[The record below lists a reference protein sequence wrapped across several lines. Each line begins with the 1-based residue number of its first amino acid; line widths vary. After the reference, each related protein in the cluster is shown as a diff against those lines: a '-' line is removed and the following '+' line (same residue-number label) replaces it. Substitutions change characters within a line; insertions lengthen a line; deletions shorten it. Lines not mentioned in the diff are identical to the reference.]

1 MFFYYCSDRCGDF
14 MRENRNLVLRSIIVF
29 TVLFAVLFVVSFL
42 HLRSANELSG
52 TVFTL
57 LSIIIVIG
65 FGISIITV
73 IYMANEYKN
82 DLMGFTPY
90 EIGTLYSEYKSLIE
104 QLSEGVISVD
114 KDLKIIT
121 LNEQFKKMYNLSD
134 RDKGKMVEDVFPHI
148 NFKEIM
154 SGKNRV
160 HNKLTEIF
168 DEKILLSTFPL
179 FMDGQVIGATAIIR
193 SRYEVDKLI
202 DQISGYRKISKA
214 LREQKHEFQNKL
226 HVILGLI
233 KMKDYET
240 VNNYIT
246 ENVYKTNLTSDY
258 YSSRIKDDKV
268 TALFVGKEIQ
278 SKEYETTLRLTDES
292 FLSRRHKSI
301 DSDDLVIVIGNLIDN
316 SFEAYGKKEMEH
328 KRVIV
333 KIQEDDDQVLIGVT
347 DHAGGIDPFVKDRI
361 FKRGVSTKDGDS
373 RGTGLSLVN
382 EIVNLYSGTKQV
394 QSSKQ
399 STYIEITLKKVKE

>member
-1 MFFYYCSDRCGDF
+1 MN
-14 MRENRNLVLRSIIVF
+14 EERNLVSRAIIIF
-29 TVLFAVLFVVSFL
+29 TVLFTVLFSISFL
-42 HLRSANELSG
+42 HLRNEDELS
-52 TVFTL
+52 TTILFVLILVFL
-57 LSIIIVIG
+57 IGLSIAIYTVVY
-65 FGISIITV
+65 IS
-73 IYMANEYKN
+73 NEYKK
-82 DLMGFTPY
+82 DLKGFTPY
-90 EIGTLYSEYKSLIE
+90 EIGMLYSEYKSLIE

-114 KDLKIIT
+114 KEFKIIT
-121 LNEQFKKMYNLSD
+121 LNEQFKRMYNLSD
-134 RDKGKMVEDVFPHI
+134 HDKGKIVYEVFPHI
-148 NFKEIM
+148 DFKTIM
-154 SGKNRV
+154 TSKNRV

-168 DEKILLSTFPL
+168 DEKILLTTFPL
-179 FMDGQVIGATAIIR
+179 YVDGQVIGATAIIR

-233 KMKDYET
+233 KMKDFEK

-246 ENVYKTNLTSDY
+246 ENVYTTNLTSDF

-278 SKEYETTLRLTDES
+278 SKEYDTTIRLTDES
-292 FLSRRHKSI
+292 FLSRKHKSI

-316 SFEAYGKKEMEH
+316 AFEAYGKLELDNKKVTVRLLET
-328 KRVIV
+328 
-333 KIQEDDDQVLIGVT
+333 DDQILIGVS
-347 DHAGGIDPFVKDRI
+347 DHAGGIDPTVKERM

-382 EIVNLYSGTKQV
+382 EIVNLYSGSKQV
-394 QSSKQ
+394 QSSKLG
-399 STYIEITLKKVKE
+399 TYIEIILKKVTE

>member
-1 MFFYYCSDRCGDF
+1 MI
-14 MRENRNLVLRSIIVF
+14 LV
-29 TVLFAVLFVVSFL
+29 FL
-42 HLRSANELSG
+42 IG
-52 TVFTL
+52 
-57 LSIIIVIG
+57 LSIAIYTVVY
-65 FGISIITV
+65 IS
-73 IYMANEYKN
+73 NEYKK
-82 DLMGFTPY
+82 DLKGFTPY
-90 EIGTLYSEYKSLIE
+90 EIGMLYSEYKSLIE

-114 KDLKIIT
+114 KEFKIIT
-121 LNEQFKKMYNLSD
+121 LNEQFKRMYNLSD
-134 RDKGKMVEDVFPHI
+134 HDKGKIVYEVFPHI
-148 NFKEIM
+148 DFKTIM
-154 SGKNRV
+154 TSKNRV

-168 DEKILLSTFPL
+168 DEKILLTTFPL
-179 FMDGQVIGATAIIR
+179 YVDGQVIGATAIIR

-233 KMKDYET
+233 KMKDFEK

-246 ENVYKTNLTSDY
+246 ENVYTTNLTSDF

-278 SKEYETTLRLTDES
+278 SKEYDTTIRLTDES
-292 FLSRRHKSI
+292 FLSRKHKSI

-316 SFEAYGKKEMEH
+316 AFEAYGKLELDNKKVTVRLLET
-328 KRVIV
+328 
-333 KIQEDDDQVLIGVT
+333 DDQILIGVS
-347 DHAGGIDPFVKDRI
+347 DHAGGIDPTVKERM

-382 EIVNLYSGTKQV
+382 EIVNLYSGSKQV
-394 QSSKQ
+394 QSSKLG
-399 STYIEITLKKVKE
+399 TYIEIILKKVTE

>member
-1 MFFYYCSDRCGDF
+1 
-14 MRENRNLVLRSIIVF
+14 MREDRNLVVRAIAIFTVVF
-29 TVLFAVLFVVSFL
+29 TVLFLVSFL
-42 HLRSANELSG
+42 HLQSEDELSG
-52 TVFTL
+52 TVLTL
-57 LSIIIVIG
+57 LIIVIG
-65 FGISIITV
+65 LGLVISILTVVYIT
-73 IYMANEYKN
+73 NEYKK
-82 DLMGFTPY
+82 DLMGFTPF

-114 KDLKIIT
+114 KDYKIIT
-121 LNEQFKKMYNLSD
+121 LNEQFKRMFNLTE
-134 RDKGKMVEDVFPHI
+134 RDKGKLVQDVFPHI
-148 NFKEIM
+148 DFKDIM
-154 SGKNRV
+154 SEKNRI

-168 DEKILLSTFPL
+168 NEKILLSTFPL
-179 FMDGQVIGATAIIR
+179 YMDGRVIGATAIIR

-202 DQISGYRKISKA
+202 DQISGYRQISKA

-240 VNNYIT
+240 VNSYIT
-246 ENVYKTNLTSDY
+246 ENIYTTNLTSDY

-278 SKEYETTLRLTDES
+278 SKEYETLVRLTDDS
-292 FLSRRHKSI
+292 FLSRRHNSI

-316 SFEAYGKKEMEH
+316 SMEAYVNKDMEN
-328 KRVIV
+328 KRITV
-333 KIQEDDDQVLIGVT
+333 KISEDENQIVIGVT
-347 DHAGGIDPFVKDRI
+347 DHAGGIDPSVKDRI

-382 EIVNLYSGTKQV
+382 EIVNMYSGTKQV
-394 QSSKQ
+394 QSSRLG
-399 STYIEITLKKVKE
+399 TYIEITLKKVKEWN

>member
-1 MFFYYCSDRCGDF
+1 MIFYYCIDRCGDN
-14 MRENRNLVLRSIIVF
+14 MREKRNLVARAILVF
-29 TVLFAVLFVVSFL
+29 TVVFTVLFVVSFL
-42 HLRSANELSG
+42 HLRSKSELSG
-52 TVFTL
+52 TVLTL
-57 LSIIIVIG
+57 LILVIVLG
-65 FGISIITV
+65 LLISIFTV
-73 IYMANEYKN
+73 IYMASEYKK
-82 DLMGFTPY
+82 DLMGFTPF

-114 KDLKIIT
+114 KNMKIIT
-121 LNEQFKKMYNLSD
+121 LNEQFKRMYNLTD
-134 RDKGKMVEDVFPHI
+134 RDKGKLVLEVFPHI
-148 NFKEIM
+148 DFKDIM
-154 SGKNRV
+154 SGKNRI

-233 KMKDYET
+233 KMKDFET
-240 VNNYIT
+240 VNSYIT
-246 ENVYKTNLTSDY
+246 ENVYTTNLTSDY
-258 YSSRIKDDKV
+258 YSSRIKDDKI

-278 SKEYETTLRLTDES
+278 SKEYETVLRLTDDS

-316 SFEAYGKKEMEH
+316 SLEAYGKKDIDN

-333 KIQEDDDQVLIGVT
+333 KLVEDDDKVVIGIT
-347 DHAGGIDPFVKDRI
+347 DHAGGIDPSVKERI

-382 EIVNLYSGTKQV
+382 EIVNMYSGSKQV

-399 STYIEITLKKVKE
+399 GTYIEIVLKKVKE